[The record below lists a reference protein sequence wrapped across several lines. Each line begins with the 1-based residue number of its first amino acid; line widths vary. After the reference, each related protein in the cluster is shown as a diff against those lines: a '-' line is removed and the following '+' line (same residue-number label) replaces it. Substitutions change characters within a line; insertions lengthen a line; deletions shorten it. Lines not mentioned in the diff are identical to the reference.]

1 MPHVSDPTFLVLH
14 ALRVKGFAKVEALAE
29 LIDRPVAA
37 VEPQLCEFSLAG
49 LAAFREQRALWQLT
63 PAGKDAHAVALASD
77 LVGAPLHEVKAVYPD
92 FLELNDEFK
101 ALCGEWQLRDGQVND
116 HTDSRYDAA
125 MVARLVAHDAK
136 VQPVCAAFGSAIGR
150 YEPYG
155 SRLGAVACRV
165 GSGERNLFTGVLC
178 GSYHDIWMELHEDLI
193 VTLGIDRAKEGSF

>member
-1 MPHVSDPTFLVLH
+1 MPHVSDPTFRVLH

-29 LIDRPVAA
+29 LVDQPVSA
-37 VEPQLCEFSLAG
+37 VEPALCDFSRAG

-63 PAGKDAHAVALASD
+63 PAGKDAHAAALVGD
-77 LVGAPLHEVKAVYPD
+77 LVGAPVHELKAVYPD
-92 FLELNDEFK
+92 FLELNDAFK
-101 ALCGEWQLRDGQVND
+101 SLCGEWQLRDGHAND
-116 HTDSRYDAA
+116 HSDSRYDGAI
-125 MVARLVAHDAK
+125 VSRLVAHDAQ

-150 YEPYG
+150 LAPYG
-155 SRLGAVACRV
+155 SRLKAVACRV